1 MTKSAGLSSIG
12 GGNSSE
18 KFLGKMDKDFE
29 FAHAAP
35 LKVSLSFFTPVSS
48 VLQVDDIIFVQSSLI
63 SCMF

>member
-12 GGNSSE
+12 GGSSSE

-35 LKVSLSFFTPVSS
+35 LKVFHF
-48 VLQVDDIIFVQSSLI
+48 I
-63 SCMF
+63 SDACLFMPSCSYYAAKFN